1 MEHCLSCVW
10 RHFQAYR
17 EAVEHFLTG
26 LNFQAAGRGPG
37 QESGPTQDGPMSDS
51 IWSSLRL
58 GLSLMG
64 RSDLYRVVESRNLK
78 VLNKEF
84 QISQSW

>member
-1 MEHCLSCVW
+1 MW

-26 LNFQAAGRGPG
+26 LNFQAAGRGPD

-51 IWSSLRL
+51 IWGSLRL

-64 RSDLYRVVESRNLK
+64 RTDLYREVESRNLK

-84 QISQSW
+84 QISQS